1 MAAAVSTLE
10 SAPALSWDK
19 VFKFSFRLEQERK
32 MYGLAKMQ
40 GSGGVYFYNSQVNP
54 LYPADWKRTKNI
66 ASLRKLWEA
75 GKIVPPTTDVYES
88 DAYREWKAKQDGA
101 PLTALTAATAQSPLR
116 EGRVDRRSPKP
127 EPRSRSADSS
137 PPRSPVAD
145 VDEMTYDEL
154 KEALRRSQALL
165 GSRQA
170 FARSVAKEMASQQK
184 SDSNEVLTAVKDL
197 SAQMS
202 EVGDSVKDSVKE
214 VGEAVNEVGEAV
226 CEAGEAME
234 ASFQLQME
242 EATKADAERKKAE
255 EERVASS
262 AARVAAASAAASAA
276 AAAASAAAVA
286 HEQQLEQQKQ
296 AQLMRESNDMAR
308 KTLEERKLEIRE
320 RKAAEKKINELLAST
335 AVHALGGKLAAEKA
349 VAGIDT
355 ANAGIDTANK
365 NLGDLANLTVE
376 GFELLTERL
385 EDGSLLE
392 EIADKQAAEMPA
404 AIAKGIALARDHE
417 VIDELDEPL
426 VSAPSSA
433 RPRGGARATRATAR
447 SFASG
452 GSSSSGSSSTGS
464 SAASS
469 ARTARAA
476 APAKTRSG
484 KAKAPVPS
492 RAAKAPLPKTLTA
505 LCSTLVDGDHD
516 AWSARVEALNEPLSQ
531 LLALAAANG
540 RLAATLK
547 ALAAGFARTI
557 QAKEGQV
564 QFAVFSSLLKLS
576 ETHGALLAPLA
587 AARASALRDDT
598 VLAALLGPKA
608 VASTRSL
615 SVAGAAL
622 KAAEALVS
630 AAPSVEALQIVC
642 ADLHVKSPHAKTC
655 AAAASLIE
663 ILIGRLPSEQL
674 AAQSASISAAL
685 KTLRVHPHT
694 ETVGAQARHATE
706 AFEAAGFAA

>member
-1 MAAAVSTLE
+1 M
-10 SAPALSWDK
+10 
-19 VFKFSFRLEQERK
+19 
-32 MYGLAKMQ
+32 
-40 GSGGVYFYNSQVNP
+40 
-54 LYPADWKRTKNI
+54 
-66 ASLRKLWEA
+66 
-75 GKIVPPTTDVYES
+75 
-88 DAYREWKAKQDGA
+88 
-101 PLTALTAATAQSPLR
+101 
-116 EGRVDRRSPKP
+116 
-127 EPRSRSADSS
+127 
-137 PPRSPVAD
+137 
-145 VDEMTYDEL
+145 
-154 KEALRRSQALL
+154 
-165 GSRQA
+165 
-170 FARSVAKEMASQQK
+170 
-184 SDSNEVLTAVKDL
+184 LTAVKDL

-349 VAGIDT
+349 VAGIDTANAGIDT